1 MIIIDLPYS
10 KYKYLMILDQNLT
23 KFAYKWSTFCITRE
37 ELIINDLCYLRLLN
51 MKQTNEN
58 PRATTNPGFSKVG
71 FSVDNPQTN
80 KNIAKDNKI
89 AANIF
94 PIILI
99 QSQSTNFII
108 DPFTEIKLS

>member
-1 MIIIDLPYS
+1 
-10 KYKYLMILDQNLT
+10 
-23 KFAYKWSTFCITRE
+23 
-37 ELIINDLCYLRLLN
+37 

-108 DPFTEIKLS
+108 DPFTEIKLSWVYITMRRINTPDPVDEY

>member
-1 MIIIDLPYS
+1 
-10 KYKYLMILDQNLT
+10 
-23 KFAYKWSTFCITRE
+23 
-37 ELIINDLCYLRLLN
+37 

-94 PIILI
+94 PITLI
-99 QSQSTNFII
+99 QSQSTHFMKEHFMIE
-108 DPFTEIKLS
+108 PFTEIKLS